1 MSFWEGRA
9 TARVATAGLTAGLL
23 VLAGLALWSSVS
35 AQATTAHV
43 RELNETSERWSRVLE
58 HINVADN
65 ALRDLQVARTER
77 TIEPL
82 RNSVGSAR
90 GELEWLRTSGTQS
103 DTAVAGRLLPLY
115 DQTTDILRK
124 VIAGEDPLQADQASL
139 AHSSLRRQISSTIG
153 AKRLDTTEY
162 LRAADEKNA
171 QLRVAQ
177 IVAFVLD
184 AFLVGL
190 FGMVLLGYRRKI
202 LRQAAKN
209 EHEAHHDALTGLA
222 NRSLLARRMEL
233 AVTKARKKDEP
244 LALLIVDLD
253 RFKEVNDSLGHH
265 SGDLLLRQVANRLS
279 WAVRD
284 TDLVARLGGDEFAVL
299 LPGVGSAENAR
310 MVADKILS
318 ALAMPVTLEGLELE
332 IAGSVGVALCPSD
345 SGDGHEL
352 LRHADIAMYAAK
364 REKSGVA
371 VYDARL
377 HERGAAHLTA
387 VTELR
392 HAIDRGELFLH
403 YQPKALADTGAV
415 CGVGGPGALAASDAR
430 PGPSRRVHP
439 DRRGERSH
447 RAADPLRDRRGV
459 APVPCVV
466 RRGLGGPGVG
476 ERGRGLPAPHRVP
489 RRRGRPDQAARVARA
504 AADPGDHRVRDHL
517 RPGPSRG
524 GVARLDRARR
534 ATVHRRLRHRIL
546 VDLVPAQH
554 AGARDEARPFIRHA
568 HVHRRR
574 RQRDR
579 ARPRGAGPQL
589 RAAGRRGGRGGP
601 GHLDRAGRGRVRRR
615 PGLLPQRAVA
625 RRGHRC
631 LAGRSG
637 GRSRVGIGVPPL
649 VEERLHELDHGG
661 QLVRARQVRDHPD
674 RAHRVDEPE
683 DFLVEGAQ
691 PVPGRAAV
699 VSGFELQAEAAQV
712 PLDRAP
718 GDELEVG
725 EQRTV
730 RAGEDVRGR
739 RVAVD
744 GLQLDAGEGL
754 PELAFVADERLQD
767 LPLLLCSGEV
777 GRVDDVGM
785 VFELGE
791 GFPDEP
797 RFR

>member
-43 RELNETSERWSRVLE
+43 RQLNETSERWSRVLE

-65 ALRDLQVARTER
+65 ALRDLQAKRTEQ
-77 TIEPL
+77 TVQPL
-82 RNSVGSAR
+82 QNSVGTAR
-90 GELEWLRTSGTQS
+90 GELEWLSANGTPS
-103 DTAVAGRLLPLY
+103 DATAAAKLLPFY

-124 VIAGEDPLQADQASL
+124 VIASGDPLQADQAEL

-153 AKRLDTTEY
+153 TKRLDTTEY
-162 LRAADEKNA
+162 LRAADEQNA
-171 QLRVAQ
+171 RLRIAQ

-184 AFLVGL
+184 AFLVAL
-190 FGMVLLGYRRKI
+190 FGMVLLGHRRKI

-222 NRSLLARRMEL
+222 NRTLLARRMDQ
-233 AVTKARKKDEP
+233 AVLKARKKDEP

-265 SGDLLLRQVANRLS
+265 CGDLLLRQVANRLS

-392 HAIDRGELFLH
+392 HAIDRNELFLH

-415 CGVGGPGALAASDAR
+415 CGVEALAR
-430 PGPSRRVHP
+430 WQHP
-439 DRRGERSH
+439 T
-447 RAADPLRDRRGV
+447 
-459 APVPCVV
+459 
-466 RRGLGGPGVG
+466 RGLVRPDEFIPIAEENGLIEPLTRYVIDAALRQCRVWQDAGWEVPVSVNVGAACLHHTEFPGDVADLIK
-476 ERGRGLPAPHRVP
+476 RHGLPARLLTLEITESAIISDPDRAVEVLRGLTELGVRLSIDDFGTGYSSISYLRNMRVHEMKLD
-489 RRRGRPDQAARVARA
+489 RSFVTHMCTDAGDSAIVHALVALARNFGLQAVAEGVEDQDTWTALAEAGCDVVQGYFLSEPLPAEEVVSWLGDRA
-504 AADPGDHRVRDHL
+504 AA
-517 RPGPSRG
+517 
-524 GVARLDRARR
+524 
-534 ATVHRRLRHRIL
+534 
-546 VDLVPAQH
+546 H
-554 AGARDEARPFIRHA
+554 A
-568 HVHRRR
+568 
-574 RQRDR
+574 
-579 ARPRGAGPQL
+579 
-589 RAAGRRGGRGGP
+589 
-601 GHLDRAGRGRVRRR
+601 
-615 PGLLPQRAVA
+615 
-625 RRGHRC
+625 
-631 LAGRSG
+631 
-637 GRSRVGIGVPPL
+637 
-649 VEERLHELDHGG
+649 
-661 QLVRARQVRDHPD
+661 
-674 RAHRVDEPE
+674 
-683 DFLVEGAQ
+683 
-691 PVPGRAAV
+691 
-699 VSGFELQAEAAQV
+699 
-712 PLDRAP
+712 
-718 GDELEVG
+718 
-725 EQRTV
+725 
-730 RAGEDVRGR
+730 
-739 RVAVD
+739 
-744 GLQLDAGEGL
+744 
-754 PELAFVADERLQD
+754 
-767 LPLLLCSGEV
+767 
-777 GRVDDVGM
+777 
-785 VFELGE
+785 
-791 GFPDEP
+791 
-797 RFR
+797 